1 MGREVCLAIFTMI
14 ILRGEYH
21 LLAVSVSGVEAVSVG
36 VGVGHSTR
44 CRLEM
49 GKQRQMNKLQVKYFR
64 GRGCI
69 FTGINYCRYK

>member
-1 MGREVCLAIFTMI
+1 MI

-36 VGVGHSTR
+36 VGVGYSTR

-64 GRGCI
+64 GRGGI